1 MTTAAR
7 SETFQ
12 RFAKSVA
19 GKDPDSREAVDVEAL
34 LALDKEERRAA
45 EDLLIERIAVDD
57 WRAPP
62 ALAAAECRGAVM
74 PMKRALAGDAN
85 GRMKVAMA
93 VALEKLEAIEKA
105 DPIVAEVLREGDAD
119 SGLAALVAA
128 EEMKSPD
135 IRDALAWACLH
146 HPSRTVRVNAGANLF
161 YMAGLAED
169 AMALDFRP
177 IYIDLGEEDPAVRRK
192 AFEQICNI
200 VGMPPELAG

>member
-12 RFAKSVA
+12 RFAKSVV
-19 GKDPDSREAVDVEAL
+19 GKDPDWRHSVDVEAL
-34 LALDKEERRAA
+34 LALEKEERRVA
-45 EDLLIERIAVDD
+45 EEMLIDRIAVDD

-93 VALEKLEAIEKA
+93 MALEKLEAIEKA
-105 DPIVAEVLREGDAD
+105 DPIVADVLREGDAD

-135 IRDALAWACLH
+135 IRDALAWSCLH
-146 HPSRTVRVNAGANLF
+146 HPSRAVRVNAGANLF

-169 AMALDFRP
+169 ALALDYRP
-177 IYIDLGEEDPAVRRK
+177 IYIDLGEEDMAVRRK
-192 AFEQICNI
+192 AFEQICDI

>member
-1 MTTAAR
+1 MTTAVR

-12 RFAKSVA
+12 RFARSVA
-19 GKDPDSREAVDVEAL
+19 GKDPEYRESVDIEAL
-34 LALDKEERRAA
+34 LALEKDERHAA
-45 EDLLIERIAVDD
+45 EEMLIERIAVDD

-62 ALAAAECRGAVM
+62 ALSAAECRGGIM

-85 GRMKVAMA
+85 GRMKVAIA
-93 VALEKLEAIEKA
+93 LALEKLEAIEKA
-105 DPIVAEVLREGDAD
+105 DPIVAEVLREGDPD

-146 HPSRTVRVNAGANLF
+146 HPSRVVRVNAGANLF

-169 AMALDFRP
+169 ALALDFRP
-177 IYIDLGEEDPAVRRK
+177 IYIDLGEEDMAVRRK

-200 VGMPPELAG
+200 VGMPPELAD

>member
-19 GKDPDSREAVDVEAL
+19 GKDPDSREAVDVDAL
-34 LALDKEERRAA
+34 LALEKEERRAA
-45 EDLLIERIAVDD
+45 EEMLIERIAVDD

-62 ALAAAECRGAVM
+62 ALAAAQCRGAVM
-74 PMKRALAGDAN
+74 PMKRALAGETN
-85 GRMKVAMA
+85 GRMKVAIA

-105 DPIVAEVLREGDAD
+105 DPIVADVLREGDAD

-135 IRDALAWACLH
+135 IRDALAWSCLH
-146 HPSRTVRVNAGANLF
+146 HPSRHGTRECGSEFDLHGGSFRRRAGF
-161 YMAGLAED
+161 GLSTH
-169 AMALDFRP
+169 LH
-177 IYIDLGEEDPAVRRK
+177 
-192 AFEQICNI
+192 
-200 VGMPPELAG
+200 